1 MRIETLRLEDVGLAD
16 YNPRVPLK
24 PSDPEWKRL
33 EAALDEY
40 GLVEPLVYNERTKRL
55 VGGHQRFAILKHR
68 GAEEAEFSIVD
79 LDEDRERALN
89 IALNN
94 PNLQSKWDP
103 HKLVAAAETM
113 DAATLRLAGFD
124 SIDDTHE
131 IMRRHEL
138 MREGSFLG
146 EFLTQPQG
154 LPPGYENPADEPDPG
169 KPPAPSKPRDD
180 DDDDEDEGKGEPASP
195 PSRQVE
201 TDLKEPHKHLA
212 GEQYFEEKL
221 IFDQGQRE
229 IWLRFI
235 GRVKQEKDTDIT
247 YEAIIAHAND
257 YNAEWDCRH
266 IEEGKD
272 TL

>member
-1 MRIETLRLEDVGLAD
+1 MRIETLRLSDIEPAA
-16 YNPRVPLK
+16 YNPRVALK

-33 EAALDEY
+33 EAAIDEY

-55 VGGHQRFAILKHR
+55 VGGHQRLAILAHR
-68 GAEEAEFSIVD
+68 GVEEAEFSVVD
-79 LDEDRERALN
+79 LDEDREKALN

-113 DAATLRLAGFD
+113 DSATLRLAGFD
-124 SIDDTHE
+124 TMDDTHE

-146 EFLTQPQG
+146 EFLSQPQG
-154 LPPGYENPADEPDPG
+154 LPAGYENPADPPDSG
-169 KPPAPSKPRDD
+169 KPPGEKA
-180 DDDDEDEGKGEPASP
+180 DESASETDSEPEPKRA
-195 PSRQVE
+195 VE

-221 IFDQGQRE
+221 IFDQGQRD
-229 IWLRFI
+229 IWLRFVDRI
-235 GRVKQEKDTDIT
+235 KTEKDTGNT
-247 YEAIIAHAND
+247 FEALIEHAND
-257 YNAEWDCRH
+257 YNAEWDRRH
-266 IEEGKD
+266 IEEGAD

>member
-1 MRIETLRLEDVGLAD
+1 VRIETLRLSDIEPAG
-16 YNPRVPLK
+16 YNPRVQLK
-24 PSDPEWKRL
+24 PTDPEWKRL

-55 VGGHQRFAILKHR
+55 VGGHQRLSILKHR
-68 GAEEAEFSIVD
+68 GVEEAEFSVVD
-79 LDEDRERALN
+79 LDEDREKALN

-113 DAATLRLAGFD
+113 DAHTLRLAGFD
-124 SIDDTHE
+124 SMDDTHE
-131 IMRRHEL
+131 IMRRYEL
-138 MREGSFLG
+138 MREGSFLS
-146 EFLTQPQG
+146 EFLAPPPEG
-154 LPPGYENPADEPDPG
+154 LPAGYENPADVPDGG
-169 KPPAPSKPRDD
+169 KPPSPRTDKD
-180 DDDDEDEGKGEPASP
+180 EDDEDDEPEKQETKRA
-195 PSRQVE
+195 VE

-229 IWLRFI
+229 IWLRFVDRI
-235 GRVKQEKDTDIT
+235 KTEKDTGNT
-247 YEAIIAHAND
+247 FEALIAHASD
-257 YNAEWDCRH
+257 FNAEWDRRH
-266 IEEGKD
+266 IEQGVD